1 MKSKE
6 SPQENIPI
14 AVVGINHRTAGVD
27 IREKAVIREKQQVT
41 IMHRLSKLYR
51 TRGIFVLS
59 TCNRTEIYV
68 CGRKAIKY
76 MVDICTWLDNFKK
89 ERVFCNQDFVYIYK
103 GRDAIHHFFRVISS
117 LDSQI
122 IGEPQITGQVK
133 DAYEKSRSL
142 KYTDIFINKM
152 YNFGMQV
159 EKQIRSKTY
168 LTDGAVSIS
177 FAAVELARKIFHHLH
192 NTTVLLIG
200 AGETAELAA
209 LHFVKREV
217 SKLIVVNRTFEK
229 ARHLA
234 AKFQGETIKWGKLAK
249 ALEQADI
256 VITATSSDNFIVNKH
271 VIEEVAKQRDYR
283 PIFLIDLAV
292 PRDIDPKVTDIDG
305 VFLYNL
311 DALQE
316 IVQNNI
322 EQRKAEIPKA
332 EKIVEDHVLKYV
344 KWYKTLPMVKTITQ
358 LSKYFE
364 EIREQE
370 FERLKSRF
378 PENTL
383 ADAEYLS
390 KSLMKKL
397 LHHHIM
403 TLRRSNGD
411 PLRLKQHIDLVG
423 EIYPLY
429 DSQQENDKKN
439 QNRNSKQQ
447 SRPLASELR

>member
-1 MKSKE
+1 M
-6 SPQENIPI
+6 
-14 AVVGINHRTAGVD
+14 VGINHRTADVA
-27 IREKAVIREKQQVT
+27 IREKAVFSDEQQVT

-51 TRGIFVLS
+51 MRGIFVLS
-59 TCNRTEIYV
+59 TCNRIEIYV

-76 MVDICTWLDNFKK
+76 IGDICTWLDNFKK
-89 ERVFCNQDFVYIYK
+89 EHIFCNQDLVYIFK

-122 IGEPQITGQVK
+122 IGEAQIIRQVK
-133 DAYEKSRSL
+133 DSYEKSHRL
-142 KYTDIFINKM
+142 KHTDIFINKM

-159 EKQIRSKTY
+159 EKQVRSKTY
-168 LTDGAVSIS
+168 LTNGAVSIS
-177 FAAVELARKIFHHLH
+177 FAAVELARKIFGNLQ

-209 LHFVKREV
+209 LHFVTRDV
-217 SKLIVVNRTFEK
+217 SNIVVVNRTFKK
-229 ARHLA
+229 ARLLA
-234 AKFQGETIKWGKLAK
+234 AKFQGEAVQLKHML
-249 ALEQADI
+249 QAIEKSDI
-256 VITATSSDNFIVNKH
+256 VITATSSDSFIVNKQDL
-271 VIEEVAKQRDYR
+271 EKVAKQRDYK
-283 PIFLIDLAV
+283 PIFLIDLAI
-292 PRDIDPKVTDIDG
+292 PRDVNPEVTDIDG

-316 IVQNNI
+316 IVQKNM

-332 EKIVEDHVLKYV
+332 EKIIEDHVFKYI

-364 EIREQE
+364 EIRERE
-370 FERLKSRF
+370 FERLKNRF
-378 PENTL
+378 PETSL
-383 ADAEYLS
+383 GDAEYLS

-423 EIYPLY
+423 EIVQLN

-439 QNRNSKQQ
+439 
-447 SRPLASELR
+447 

>member
-1 MKSKE
+1 MKSRDTYK
-6 SPQENIPI
+6 ENIPI
-14 AVVGINHRTAGVD
+14 AVVGISHHTAEVN
-27 IREKAVIREKQQVT
+27 IREKAVFNDKQQT
-41 IMHRLSKLYR
+41 TLMRRLSKLYR

-76 MVDICTWLDNFKK
+76 IEDICEWLDKFKK
-89 ERVFCNQDFVYIYK
+89 VAIFSNKDLIYIAK
-103 GRDAIHHFFRVISS
+103 GREAIRHFFRVISS

-133 DAYEKSRSL
+133 TAYENAHLL
-142 KYTDIFINKM
+142 KHTDIFINKM

-159 EKQIRSKTY
+159 EKQVRSKTY
-168 LTDGAVSIS
+168 LTDGAASIS
-177 FAAVELARKIFHHLH
+177 FAAVELAKKIFGDLY

-200 AGETAELAA
+200 AGETAELTA
-209 LHFVKREV
+209 LHFVKRKV
-217 SKLIVVNRTFEK
+217 SRIIVTNRTFKK
-229 ARHLA
+229 AWNLA
-234 AKFQGETIKWGKLAK
+234 AKLEGEAIQLQHSLQAI
-249 ALEQADI
+249 EQADI
-256 VITATSSDNFIVNKH
+256 VITATSSEKYILH
-271 VIEEVAKQRDYR
+271 KQDLEKIAQKRDYK
-283 PIFLIDLAV
+283 PIFLIDLAI
-292 PRDIDPKVTDIDG
+292 PRNIDPEVTEIDG
-305 VFLYNL
+305 IFLYNL
-311 DALQE
+311 DALNE

-322 EQRKAEIPKA
+322 DQRESQIPKA
-332 EKIVEDHVLKYV
+332 EKIVEDYVLKYI
-344 KWYKTLPMVKTITQ
+344 KWYKTLPLVKTITQ

-370 FERLKSRF
+370 FERLKNRF
-378 PENTL
+378 PEDNL

-403 TLRRSNGD
+403 TLRRSNGN

-423 EIYPLY
+423 EIYPLN

-439 QNRNSKQQ
+439 
-447 SRPLASELR
+447 

>member
-6 SPQENIPI
+6 SPKENIPI
-14 AVVGINHRTAGVD
+14 AVIGINHRTANVD
-27 IREKAVIREKQQVT
+27 IREKAVFSDKQQET

-59 TCNRTEIYV
+59 TCNRIEIYV

-76 MVDICTWLDNFKK
+76 MGDICAWLDNFKK
-89 ERVFCNQDFVYIYK
+89 ERIFCDQDLVYIFK

-133 DAYEKSRSL
+133 DAYEKSHLL
-142 KYTDIFINKM
+142 KHTDIFINKM

-159 EKQIRSKTY
+159 EKLVRSKTY
-168 LTDGAVSIS
+168 LADGAVSIS
-177 FAAVELARKIFHHLH
+177 FAAVELARKIFGNLQ

-209 LHFVKREV
+209 LHFVKRDV
-217 SKLIVVNRTFEK
+217 SNIIVVNRTFKK

-234 AKFQGETIKWGKLAK
+234 AEFQGEAIQLKNLLLAI
-249 ALEQADI
+249 EQADI
-256 VITATSSDNFIVNKH
+256 VITATSSDHFIVGKQDL
-271 VIEEVAKQRDYR
+271 EKVAKQRDYK
-283 PIFLIDLAV
+283 PIFLIDLAI
-292 PRDIDPKVTDIDG
+292 PRDVNPDVTDIDG

-332 EKIVEDHVLKYV
+332 EKIVEDHVFKYL
-344 KWYKTLPMVKTITQ
+344 KWYNTLPMVKTITQ

-364 EIREQE
+364 EIRERE

-378 PENTL
+378 PENSL
-383 ADAEYLS
+383 GDAEYLS

-423 EIYPLY
+423 EIYQLNDP
-429 DSQQENDKKN
+429 QQENDKKN
-439 QNRNSKQQ
+439 
-447 SRPLASELR
+447 

>member
-1 MKSKE
+1 MKNKDSYN
-6 SPQENIPI
+6 ENIPI
-14 AVVGINHRTAGVD
+14 AVVGINHHTADVA
-27 IREKAVIREKQQVT
+27 IREEAVFSDKQQT
-41 IMHRLSKLYR
+41 TLMHRLSKLYR

-76 MVDICTWLDNFKK
+76 ITEICEWLDEFKK
-89 ERVFCNQDFVYIYK
+89 VTIFSNQEIVYIER
-103 GRDAIHHFFRVISS
+103 GSAAVHHFFRVISS

-133 DAYEKSRSL
+133 DAYEKAHML
-142 KYTDIFINKM
+142 KHTDIFINKM

-159 EKQIRSKTY
+159 EKQVRSKTY

-177 FAAVELARKIFHHLH
+177 FAAVELARKIFGDLQ

-209 LHFVKREV
+209 LHFVKRKV
-217 SKLIVVNRTFEK
+217 SKIIVANRTFKK
-229 ARHLA
+229 ARQLA
-234 AKFQGETIKWGKLAK
+234 SDFNGEAIE
-249 ALEQADI
+249 LEHFHQAVNRADI
-256 VITATSSDNFIVNKH
+256 VITATSSEQYLLKKQD
-271 VIEEVAKQRDYR
+271 IEKVAKHRDYK
-283 PIFLIDLAV
+283 PLFLIDLAV
-292 PRDIDPKVTDIDG
+292 PRNIDPDVSDIDG
-305 VFLYNL
+305 IFLYNL
-311 DALQE
+311 DALE
-316 IVQNNI
+316 DIVQKNI
-322 EQRKAEIPKA
+322 DQRRAELPKA
-332 EKIVEDHVLKYV
+332 EKIVEEHVYKYIN
-344 KWYKTLPMVKTITQ
+344 WYKTLPMVKTITQ

-370 FERLKSRF
+370 FERLKNRF
-378 PENTL
+378 PESHL

-403 TLRRSNGD
+403 TLRRTNGN

-423 EIYPLY
+423 EIYPLN
-429 DSQQENDKKN
+429 DSPKENDKKN
-439 QNRNSKQQ
+439 
-447 SRPLASELR
+447 

>member
-1 MKSKE
+1 MKSNETPK
-6 SPQENIPI
+6 ENIPL
-14 AVVGINHRTAGVD
+14 AVIGISHRTAGVE
-27 IREKAVIREKQQVT
+27 IREKAVFREKQQVT
-41 IMHRLSKLYR
+41 IMHRLTKRYR
-51 TRGIFVLS
+51 TRGVFVLS

-76 MVDICTWLDNFKK
+76 MEDICAWLDNYKK
-89 ERVFCNQDFVYIYK
+89 ERIFCKRDLVYTLT
-103 GRDAIHHFFRVISS
+103 GRDAIRHFFRVISS

-133 DAYEKSRSL
+133 AAYDRSHDL
-142 KYTDIFINKM
+142 MHTELFINKM

-177 FAAVELARKIFHHLH
+177 FAAVELAGKIFRRLQ

-217 SKLIVVNRTFEK
+217 SRIIVINRTFEK

-234 AKFQGETIKWGKLAK
+234 AKFRGESIKWEKLVE
-249 ALEQADI
+249 ALYKADI
-256 VITATSSDNFIVNKH
+256 VITATSSDDFIVDKQ
-271 VIEEVAKQRDYR
+271 VLEEVAKQRDYK
-283 PIFLIDLAV
+283 PIFLIDLAI
-292 PRDIDPKVTDIDG
+292 PRNIDPQVSNIDG

-311 DALQE
+311 DALQD
-316 IVQNNI
+316 IVQKNI
-322 EQRKAEIPKA
+322 ENRKAEIPKA
-332 EKIVEDHVLKYV
+332 EKIVEEHVLKYI
-344 KWYKTLPMVKTITQ
+344 KWYKTLPMVKAITQ

-370 FERLKSRF
+370 FERLKNRF

-383 ADAEYLS
+383 ADVEYLS

-403 TLRRSNGD
+403 TLRKTNGD
-411 PLRLKQHIDLVG
+411 PLRLKQHIDLFG
-423 EIYPLY
+423 EIYHLY

-439 QNRNSKQQ
+439 QNRDSKQQ
-447 SRPLASELR
+447 SRSLAG

>member
-1 MKSKE
+1 MKSRDTYN
-6 SPQENIPI
+6 ENIPI
-14 AVVGINHRTAGVD
+14 AVVGISHHTAEVN
-27 IREKAVIREKQQVT
+27 IREKAVFNDKQQT
-41 IMHRLSKLYR
+41 TLMRRLSKLYR

-76 MVDICTWLDNFKK
+76 IEDICEWLDKFKK
-89 ERVFCNQDFVYIYK
+89 VAIFSNKDLIYIAK
-103 GRDAIHHFFRVISS
+103 GREAIRHFFRVISS

-133 DAYEKSRSL
+133 TAYENAHLL
-142 KYTDIFINKM
+142 KHTDIFINKM

-159 EKQIRSKTY
+159 EKQVRSKTY
-168 LTDGAVSIS
+168 LTDGAASIS
-177 FAAVELARKIFHHLH
+177 FAAVELAKKIFGDLY

-200 AGETAELAA
+200 AGETAELTA
-209 LHFVKREV
+209 LHFVKRKV
-217 SKLIVVNRTFEK
+217 SRIIVTNRTFKK
-229 ARHLA
+229 AWNLA
-234 AKFQGETIKWGKLAK
+234 AKLEGEAIQLQHSLQAI
-249 ALEQADI
+249 EQADI
-256 VITATSSDNFIVNKH
+256 VITATSSEKYILH
-271 VIEEVAKQRDYR
+271 KQDLEKIAQKRDYK
-283 PIFLIDLAV
+283 PIFLIDLAI
-292 PRDIDPKVTDIDG
+292 PRNIDPEVTEIDG
-305 VFLYNL
+305 IFLYNL
-311 DALQE
+311 DALNE

-322 EQRKAEIPKA
+322 DQRESQIPKA
-332 EKIVEDHVLKYV
+332 EKIVEDYVLKYI
-344 KWYKTLPMVKTITQ
+344 KWYKTLPLVKTITQ

-370 FERLKSRF
+370 FERLKNRF
-378 PENTL
+378 PEDNL

-403 TLRRSNGD
+403 TLRRSNGN

-423 EIYPLY
+423 EIYPLN

-439 QNRNSKQQ
+439 
-447 SRPLASELR
+447 